1 MFDQF
6 YAHFRDFTNAFSIL
20 GENIPQPIIVCK
32 LLNSLKGDYNMKFT
46 TIEESKNVET
56 LNINELVESIQTYE
70 ITFKPSKK
78 NKDVEFKNS
87 KNITFDSDNDSD
99 DKNIVSFTRR
109 FKN

>member
-46 TIEESKNVET
+46 TIEESKN
-56 LNINELVESIQTYE
+56 ELVESIQTYE
-70 ITFKPSKK
+70 LTFKPSKK
-78 NKDVEFKNS
+78 NKDMEFKNS